1 MSAPIPGS
9 PPGLILCRR
18 DRKMILN
25 LKIHVNRILQYVRSI
40 CASYRS
46 LAVPEVYPDDA
57 LGNEKDDGG
66 CSTLKLLSCSRV
78 ALLFELR
85 SDDNAVSG

>member
-1 MSAPIPGS
+1 MLEVFLLPTA
-9 PPGLILCRR
+9 
-18 DRKMILN
+18 
-25 LKIHVNRILQYVRSI
+25 
-40 CASYRS
+40 

-78 ALLFELR
+78 SLVFELI
-85 SDDNAVSG
+85 SADNAVSGWFMICSSLSATLKEFA